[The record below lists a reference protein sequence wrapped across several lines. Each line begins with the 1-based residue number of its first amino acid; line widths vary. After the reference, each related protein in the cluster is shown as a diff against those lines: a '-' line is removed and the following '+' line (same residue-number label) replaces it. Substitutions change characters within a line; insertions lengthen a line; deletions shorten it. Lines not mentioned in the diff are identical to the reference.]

1 MQESAFALFLH
12 ACYARNFKNKQTKIK
27 NYNHYFIFGSAGLVK
42 IIY

>member
-27 NYNHYFIFGSAGLVK
+27 TIIIILSLVRLD
-42 IIY
+42 